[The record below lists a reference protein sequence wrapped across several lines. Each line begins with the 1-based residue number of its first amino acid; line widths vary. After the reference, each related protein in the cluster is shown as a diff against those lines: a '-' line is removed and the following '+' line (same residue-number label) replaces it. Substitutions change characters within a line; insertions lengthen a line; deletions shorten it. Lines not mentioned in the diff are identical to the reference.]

1 MPDLANDPER
11 FTLRHADATR
21 EGHAQ
26 LTEEF
31 GLVTEQA
38 TRLPMRKDSPSTA
51 LLISLIAAA
60 PVIIWF
66 EAFGGIACEP
76 TPSDRPCSDRS

>member
-38 TRLPMRKDSPSTA
+38 TRLPMRKDSASTA

-66 EAFGGIACEP
+66 EARRRRCL
-76 TPSDRPCSDRS
+76 